1 MHILRRHLGLGL
13 VVTLACCSAAIAD
26 TLPTDP
32 HALAAWQGTE
42 PFVETAFGFTLS
54 ASVDYAVYA
63 PGQFQQ
69 TFGTTALSD
78 SSDYVYAYQIY
89 NGPGQIAVQAFTV
102 GLADFGTHPQ
112 DKQVANIGYVPNL
125 SDSSS
130 VAPPAGSYSFQP
142 GTVPETSALWNFS
155 PLNNLPAL
163 GNSDVLFFTSPY
175 PPELDSSTIQSSLPI
190 IQESLPSPV
199 PEPATGILLAIAATF
214 FLAVRIYCA
223 RTRAIGPCP

>member
-1 MHILRRHLGLGL
+1 M
-13 VVTLACCSAAIAD
+13 AD

-32 HALAAWQGTE
+32 NAISGWQGTE
-42 PFVETAFGFTLS
+42 PFVETAYGFTLS

-63 PGQFQQ
+63 PGRFQQ

-89 NGPGQIAVQAFTV
+89 NGPGQISVQTFTV
-102 GLADFGTHPQ
+102 GLADFGAHPQ

-130 VAPPAGSYSFQP
+130 VAPPAGSYNFQP

-155 PLNNLPAL
+155 PVNNLPA
-163 GNSDVLFFTSPY
+163 GDHSDVLFYTSPY

-190 IQESLPSPV
+190 IQESLPSPA
-199 PEPATGILLAIAATF
+199 PEPGTGLLLSVAAVSL
-214 FLAVRIYCA
+214 LAVRFC
-223 RTRAIGPCP
+223 RTRRRVSR